1 MNAVYSVGTTINLV
15 LRLPYVELNTP
26 SIITDGI
33 TISSISIG
41 SEISSASI
49 SNCMAV
55 SLGFSKSSICFTK
68 YLVDLHIVYYM
79 VLLIRVFI

>member
-1 MNAVYSVGTTINLV
+1 M

-33 TISSISIG
+33 TISSIISIG

-49 SNCMAV
+49 SNCMAL